1 MGKIVKPLLIKS
13 NFKSFKLTAAVAAC
27 SALVLAC
34 GGGGGD
40 AGLTSLPL
48 SMSENPFIGVPVSV
62 TCANGV
68 TGSGSIGTSAAP
80 GVGDISVAATCSAPV
95 LIEAI
100 GPGMM
105 RPLGAKADGSG
116 DVVYDPAVNAPIS
129 NVLGSVPTSSAPG
142 IANPV
147 TSLVGS
153 QFTAD
158 QIKNTDK
165 STLQA
170 TVLANQAAV
179 ASSLGL
185 AAGDLN
191 KDYTNAAVASAA
203 ARIAAVVNLA
213 TSSDALSGVTSN
225 KTAKDF
231 LASLSTKANTG
242 ASLGTAESMS
252 SAPGLNLDS
261 ALLRTQLTAI
271 NDDAN
276 RVNNMVVA
284 AMTSNPSGSLAAL
297 STSIS
302 LLVTAGTNTD
312 LVKDAQARVA
322 QASSDAVRATA
333 AKIVQDVGAA
343 TGTSDNYKAIAVAA
357 ANQIV
362 ATQKS
367 ATSTGDVSNANA
379 DAAAQAK
386 AMAAN
391 VTKMLTSDMT
401 ATTKVLSTL
410 ATVGNDAVASAL
422 VGQAQ
427 SAAKTVTA
435 ANPSAATTA
444 DLENSAK
451 AALNV
456 VNSIKNLP
464 APTTDADKA
473 ALTAAVSA
481 VAKNA
486 TATSENLAISGTV
499 TALKTNLATVISA
512 SSASADTVAAL
523 AAQAATK
530 ALGSQTIT
538 TGALTGITVAT
549 LPTTSTTSSTS
560 STTKA
565 TTTTTAPTTTSTT
578 STTAPTTTSTTST
591 TAPTTTSTTAPT
603 TTSTTAPTTTST
615 TSTTSTT
622 APTTTS
628 TTSTTAPTTTSTTS
642 TTAPTTTTTTS
653 TTAPTTTTTTSTTST
668 TKPTTTSTTSTSIT
682 TVASTTTTTLTLPSL
697 NLGAALT
704 DSTTIFKASLGNYSG
719 DATSTGPVYTGSP
732 IAVKS
737 YTVAGLSA
745 STTIV
750 PAGLT
755 TTYMTIA
762 VNGGNTSSAA
772 TSIKNGDAVTL
783 YFDLAKYIDDNTP
796 NYGTP
801 IAIGIKVGA
810 NTLRY
815 NTALNLC
822 ANPNMPPDPVNAPL
836 GISLCSR

>member
-578 STTAPTTTSTTST
+578 STTAPTTTSTT
-591 TAPTTTSTTAPT
+591 APT

-628 TTSTTAPTTTSTTS
+628 TTSTTAPTTTS
-642 TTAPTTTTTTS
+642 TTS

>member
-653 TTAPTTTTTTSTTST
+653 TTST